1 MSGADDPLKAVQ
13 VRIYGRVQGVWF
25 RAWTVQA
32 ATDLGLAGWVRN
44 RADGSVEALFVG
56 AADAVEA
63 MVAKCHEGP
72 PVARVDEVVREDP
85 ATLSEAAVRAAGFR
99 QLPTL

>member
-1 MSGADDPLKAVQ
+1 MSGSGDPLEAVQ

-25 RAWTVQA
+25 RAWTEKM
-32 ATDLGLAGWVRN
+32 ATALGLAGWVRN

-56 AADAVEA
+56 PPDDVET
-63 MVAKCHEGP
+63 MVARCREGP
-72 PVARVDEVVREDP
+72 PAARVDEVVRDVP
-85 ATLSEAAVRAAGFR
+85 ATPPEAQIRAAGFR